1 MSEEHDN
8 GELADNYMA
17 ESAKE
22 PIPDSADSERRPG
35 DPTFTPEEWAEIMGN
50 DPDSADHLTM
60 EVSAD
65 SRLRLICP
73 NCKKIGLSSHSSDEG
88 AIEWEPEPT
97 GIGPELVNCGAEP
110 CIGHLVGSGE
120 KCLTAA
126 DLYEGG

>member
-1 MSEEHDN
+1 MSN
-8 GELADNYMA
+8 GNDGDSYMT

-22 PIPDSADSERRPG
+22 PIPDSADFERRPG

-50 DPDSADHLTM
+50 SPDSADRQTV

-65 SRLRLICP
+65 SRLQLICP

-97 GIGPELVNCGAEP
+97 GIGPELADCGAEGCP
-110 CIGHLVGSGE
+110 GHILSEGRQRCQTSEERLDGSV
-120 KCLTAA
+120 
-126 DLYEGG
+126 